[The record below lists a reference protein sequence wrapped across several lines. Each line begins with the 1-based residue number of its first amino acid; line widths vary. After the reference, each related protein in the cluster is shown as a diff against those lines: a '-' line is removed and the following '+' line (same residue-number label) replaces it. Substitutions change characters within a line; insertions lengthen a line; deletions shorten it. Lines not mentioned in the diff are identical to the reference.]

1 MERMARGKK
10 VAVEAGAPAWMVT
23 YGDAMTLLLCFFV
36 IIVSM
41 SEVKKDER
49 FQKVMESLRRA
60 FGGYQGAAGPLPVQD
75 VPSNTLIAK
84 LLEIEVPYL
93 PRKRGDT
100 DEEGIH
106 GKRFRVTNVRDG
118 LEVIV
123 GGRITFDRFS
133 AALKPEGRDLIVKTA
148 ERLRGYNTKILVRGH
163 ATREPLPQDSLY
175 EDARDLSYARA
186 KAVAKELEQNGVRP
200 IRIVPVAVGDT
211 EPLVRQAYT
220 ENRRALNRRVEV
232 LVTEDLID
240 DFAGST
246 LLDDLKESSQNGR

>member
-1 MERMARGKK
+1 MAR
-10 VAVEAGAPAWMVT
+10 VRPQAPTAGAPAWMVT

-36 IIVSM
+36 IIVSF
-41 SEVKKDER
+41 SEVKQNER

-60 FGGYQGAAGPLPVQD
+60 FGGYQGAVGP
-75 VPSNTLIAK
+75 VPIENDPTNTLVAK
-84 LLEIEVPYL
+84 LLELEIPDF
-93 PRKRGDT
+93 RKNKGDS

-106 GKRFRVTNVRDG
+106 GRQFRVTNVRDG
-118 LEVIV
+118 IEVVV

-133 AALKPEGRDLIVKTA
+133 ATLKPEARDLLAKAA

-163 ATREPLPQDSLY
+163 ATREPLPDDSLY

-186 KAVAKELEQNGVRP
+186 KAVAWELEKNGVRR

-220 ENRRALNRRVEV
+220 EERRALNRRVEV
-232 LVTEDLID
+232 LVTENLID
-240 DFAGST
+240 DYAGSP
-246 LLDDLKESSQNGR
+246 LADN

>member
-1 MERMARGKK
+1 
-10 VAVEAGAPAWMVT
+10 MVT

-36 IIVSM
+36 IIVSF
-41 SEVKKDER
+41 SEVKQNER

-60 FGGYQGAAGPLPVQD
+60 FGGYQGAVGP
-75 VPSNTLIAK
+75 VPIENDPTNTLVAK
-84 LLEIEVPYL
+84 LLELEIPDF
-93 PRKRGDT
+93 RKNKGDS

-106 GKRFRVTNVRDG
+106 GRQFRVTNVRDG
-118 LEVIV
+118 IEVVV

-133 AALKPEGRDLIVKTA
+133 ATLKPEARDLLAKAA

-163 ATREPLPQDSLY
+163 ATREPLPDDSLY

-186 KAVAKELEQNGVRP
+186 KAVAWELEKNGVRR

-220 ENRRALNRRVEV
+220 EERRALNRRVEV
-232 LVTEDLID
+232 LVTENLID
-240 DFAGST
+240 DYAGSP
-246 LLDDLKESSQNGR
+246 LADN

>member
-1 MERMARGKK
+1 
-10 VAVEAGAPAWMVT
+10 
-23 YGDAMTLLLCFFV
+23 MTLLLCFFV

-41 SEVKKDER
+41 SELKQDER
-49 FQKVMESLRRA
+49 FQRVMESLRRA
-60 FGGYQGAAGPLPVQD
+60 FGGYEGAVGA
-75 VPSNTLIAK
+75 VPMQNPATNTLIAR
-84 LLEIEVPYL
+84 LLELEVPEQA
-93 PRKRGDT
+93 KNKGDA

-118 LEVIV
+118 LEVVV

-133 AALKPEGRDLIVKTA
+133 AILKPEGRELIARTA

-163 ATREPLPQDSLY
+163 TTREPLPEDAFY

-186 KAVAKELEQNGVRP
+186 KSVARELERNGVRP
-200 IRIVPVAVGDT
+200 VRIISVALGGT

-220 ENRRALNRRVEV
+220 EERRAINRRVEI
-232 LVTEDLID
+232 LVTENLID

-246 LLDDLKESSQNGR
+246 LADDQ